1 MLAVDEDQV
10 LADLRALAGFGKL
23 DTGVNRP
30 AFTDADLAA
39 REWLRR
45 RMQAAGLEAVIDGV
59 GNVYGQAPGA
69 DRTVL
74 LGSHPD
80 TVPDGGWLDGALGV
94 IFGLEVVRAWRR
106 ARRVLQPWSFPV
118 PTLLPPVRRGVAAS
132 SASPGLGAP
141 SRFSR

>member
-23 DTGVNRP
+23 ATGVNRP

-45 RMQAAGLEAVIDGV
+45 RMQAAGLDAVIDGV

-74 LGSHPD
+74 LGSHTD
-80 TVPDGGWLDGALGV
+80 TVPNGGWLDGALGV
-94 IFGLEVVRAWRR
+94 IFGLEGAGLAARALRR
-106 ARRVLQPWSFPV
+106 CLRCGPHLVLGRGGDLARLSRQPII
-118 PTLLPPVRRGVAAS
+118 L
-132 SASPGLGAP
+132 
-141 SRFSR
+141 